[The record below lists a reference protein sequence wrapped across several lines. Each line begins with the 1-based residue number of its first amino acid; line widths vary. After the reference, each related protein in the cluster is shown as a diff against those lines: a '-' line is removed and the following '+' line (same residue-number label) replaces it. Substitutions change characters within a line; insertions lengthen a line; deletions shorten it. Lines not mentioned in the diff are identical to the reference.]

1 MIPRIR
7 SNRIFRT
14 PAPLNR
20 NVVMAGHCKIL
31 ILDFGSQY
39 TQVIARRIRESQ
51 VYSEIVRFDIPADQ
65 VMAMQPKGIILSGGP
80 ASVYEKNAPH
90 LDPKILSLGVPVLGI
105 CYGMQ
110 LMAHHLG
117 GQVEFSAQREYGPGK
132 LRVENGSQLF
142 AGIDEQIDIWSSH
155 ADKLTA
161 LPKGFRISGKSD
173 NSPFA
178 AIEDPQR
185 KLYGLQFH
193 PEVAHTP
200 RGKEILQN
208 FVFHICGCSMDWT
221 MGSFIKEACER
232 IRKQVGDQKVV
243 LGLSGGVDSSV
254 TAALLHKAIG
264 DQLTCIFVNNG
275 LLRSHEEEMVQRV
288 FGENFHVRLKYVE
301 AADRFL
307 NLLKGVTDPEAKR
320 KIIGNEFIKVFEH
333 ATEELLVEEKVNGT
347 GGHGGY
353 RFLAQG
359 TLYPDVIESVS
370 IGGNPAHVIKSH
382 HNVGGLPEK
391 MHFELVEPVR
401 QLFKDEVRQAGLQL
415 GLPKEVVYRQ
425 PFPGPGLAVRILGEV
440 KPERLRILRDA
451 DRIVVTEMKA
461 SDWYYRVWQSFA
473 VLLPVR
479 SVGVMGDQRTYENT
493 VVIRV
498 VESQDGMTADWV
510 RLPYE
515 LLARISSRIS
525 NEVKG
530 VNRVCYDISSKPPST
545 IEWE

>member
-1 MIPRIR
+1 VTKTAATAH
-7 SNRIFRT
+7 S
-14 PAPLNR
+14 
-20 NVVMAGHCKIL
+20 KIL

-39 TQVIARRIRESQ
+39 TQVIARRIRECQ
-51 VYSEIVRFDIPADQ
+51 VYSEIVRFNIPAEE
-65 VMAMQPKGIILSGGP
+65 AAALSPKGIVLSGGP
-80 ASVYEKNAPH
+80 ASVYDELAPQI
-90 LDPKILSLGVPVLGI
+90 DPKIFSLGIPVLGI

-117 GQVEFSAQREYGPGK
+117 GQVEFSERREYGAGM
-132 LRVENGSQLF
+132 LQVSNGSRLF
-142 AGIDEQIDIWSSH
+142 DGIGEQIDIWSSH
-155 ADKLTA
+155 ADKVTA
-161 LPKGFRISGKSD
+161 MPAGFRSAAHTD

-178 AIEDPQR
+178 AMEDPAR
-185 KLYGLQFH
+185 KLYALQFH

-200 RGKEILQN
+200 RGKEIIQN

-221 MGSFIKEACER
+221 MGSFIEEACER
-232 IRKQVGDQKVV
+232 VRRQVGDQKVV

-275 LLRSHEEEMVQRV
+275 LLRSREEEMVQRV
-288 FGENFHVRLKYVE
+288 FEENFHIRLKYVD
-301 AADRFL
+301 AAERFL
-307 NLLKGVTDPEAKR
+307 KLLQGVTDPEEKR
-320 KIIGNEFIKVFEH
+320 KIIGREFIKVFQH
-333 ATEELLVEEKVNGT
+333 ATEELLAEDAAKGS
-347 GGHGGY
+347 GDQGGY
-353 RFLAQG
+353 HFLAQG
-359 TLYPDVIESVS
+359 TLYPDVIESVA

-415 GLPKEVVYRQ
+415 GLPKEIVYRQ

-440 KPERLRILRDA
+440 TPERLRILRDA
-451 DRIVVTEMKA
+451 DTIVISEMKA

-473 VLLPVR
+473 VMLPVR

-493 VVIRV
+493 IAIRV

-515 LLARISSRIS
+515 LLARISSRII

-530 VNRVCYDISSKPPST
+530 INRVCYDISTKPPST